1 MLHIAGRRAGTFATN
16 GILKADA
23 TMQCEPRDLKHH
35 MISEQ
40 IETVIIGGG
49 QAGLAMSYYLGQLGR
64 EHVILEQQRVAERW
78 RSERW
83 DSLAFQSPNW
93 NIHLPG
99 FAFQAAD
106 PDAFASRDEIVQFID
121 SYAAYIHA
129 PLRLGLAA
137 TGLRQKPDSK
147 RLIVETQANFFEAKN
162 VVIAT
167 GPFQAPVASLQIG
180 GTALHLHSSQYRNP
194 ELLPQGAVL
203 VIGSGNSG
211 YQIAEELCLAGRRV
225 YLSVSKHRRVPRRYR
240 GKDYVWWYV
249 ALGDGE
255 TTVDERKSSRVSPLF
270 TGVRGGHDANL
281 RRLAAD
287 GVVLLGSVLGGQTG
301 TLTIAPDLG
310 ENLAQGDASLNDFTQ
325 RVDAHVARNGLEFP
339 PSERAEVPHNP
350 KEVTDPVL
358 ALDLAAAGVSSI
370 IWANGFRYA
379 FDWVDL
385 PVFANGTPSSER
397 VPEHKRGL
405 TTVPGVYF
413 LGLPWLHKLKS
424 AFLNG
429 VGEDAEHLAEQ
440 IRTDARL

>member
-1 MLHIAGRRAGTFATN
+1 
-16 GILKADA
+16 
-23 TMQCEPRDLKHH
+23 
-35 MISEQ
+35 MIVEQ

-64 EHVILEQQRVAERW
+64 EHVILERQRVAERW

-99 FAFQAAD
+99 FTFQAAD

-121 SYAAYIHA
+121 SYAAYIQA
-129 PLRLGLAA
+129 PLRPGLAA
-137 TGLRQKPDSK
+137 TGLRQKPDST
-147 RLIVETQANFFEAKN
+147 RLIVETQINFFEAKN

-167 GPFQAPVASLQIG
+167 GPFQVSVDPLPIG
-180 GTALHLHSSQYRNP
+180 GAALHLHSSRYRNP
-194 ELLPQGAVL
+194 QLLPQGAVL

-249 ALGDGE
+249 TLGDGD
-255 TTVDERKSSRVSPLF
+255 TTVDQRKASQLSPLF
-270 TGVRGGHDANL
+270 TGVRGGHDADL

-287 GVVLLGSVLGGQTG
+287 GVVLLGSVLGGQSG
-301 TLTIAPDLG
+301 TLTISPDLG
-310 ENLAQGDASLNDFTQ
+310 ENLVRGDASLIEFTR
-325 RVDAHVARNGLEFP
+325 RVDEHIARNGLEFP
-339 PSERAEVPHNP
+339 PSDRAEVPHNP
-350 KEVTDPVL
+350 KEVTDTVL
-358 ALDLAAAGVSSI
+358 ALDLAAVGISSI
-370 IWANGFRYA
+370 IWANGFRYD
-379 FDWVDL
+379 FDWIDL
-385 PVFANGTPSSER
+385 PIFASGTMSSGR
-397 VPEHKRGL
+397 VPEHKRGI
-405 TTVPGVYF
+405 TSVPGVYF

-429 VGEDAEHLAEQ
+429 VGEDAEYLVEHILA
-440 IRTDARL
+440 DARP